1 MIIYVTHSYNYKDEV
16 NKRIYSIC
24 GLIVNDDLNMK
35 LIDKELRKKI
45 QSKKLKNA
53 NSLCETLDSKVLDT
67 DRYAVDIKKYLLVE
81 MSKYAQIVAYSTEI
95 KDELSEEK
103 MVEKYFYE
111 LLCKIL
117 LEKNF
122 VEKVTSIKVFNI
134 IERDDLKSKIM
145 QDFSIEIDFHDRN
158 NSLGLKFSDNFC
170 SIIRKNH
177 SNLDNV
183 KDFYTLIT
191 KNCNN
196 IIDEMIELL

>member
-35 LIDKELRKKI
+35 VIDKELRKKI
-45 QSKKLKNA
+45 QSKK
-53 NSLCETLDSKVLDT
+53 LDSKVLDT

-145 QDFSIEIDFHDRN
+145 KDFSIEIDFHDRN

-196 IIDEMIELL
+196 IIDELIELL